1 MPVYSPFASV
11 CLRTGLQDN
20 MNEKL
25 LQASENR
32 FRKVIEANADSVVIV
47 DAVGII
53 QYVNPAAIN
62 LFARQQPNLIGAM
75 FGYPVVANETTEID
89 IINPDSVIK
98 VAEMRVVEIV
108 WQQEI
113 AYLASLRDITDRKRD
128 EEGLRAREHF
138 LTWLNEIT
146 RAALETPDF
155 SAMLQ
160 IFAERLGE
168 LFGADGCN
176 ITLWHEERQ
185 TAVSGAIS
193 SALAQELFLPD
204 PDVRQKTM
212 TEAVLKSGRA
222 FVLENVGHSPY
233 AATHTAMLFPSQS
246 IMALPLIAGSQ
257 KLGAAFIIFLAPHH
271 FTPDEIQ
278 QGEQVVSHISLALA
292 KAQALKAEKEQR
304 ELAETLSKVIGALGS
319 SLAPKQVL
327 EVILGQLAQVV
338 AYDTASVLL
347 LINNNLENVAFRA
360 NGSETAVSP
369 NLTPAHIKRVFST
382 LEPVIVSAGHE
393 LAEAQRPLPPSGACW
408 LGVPL
413 IIKGRAIGL
422 LSLTKSETAYYS
434 PKDAAIG
441 LAFGQHAAVAIV
453 NAQLHE
459 QIQQYADELEN
470 RVNHRTQELRQAYV
484 QLQEL
489 DRLKS
494 KFIDDISHELR
505 TPLANLML
513 YIDLLRKS
521 PMEKYAHYLNVLNL
535 QTGRLI
541 ELVESILRLSQLD
554 LNQDNDAWTRI
565 NLNDVAAH
573 VLDKYQF
580 QARRKGLNLLF
591 TPHTDDLSVRGSFKQ
606 LAEVTTILLENAI
619 KYTETGEIRLNTF
632 SDPVSACA
640 CLQIEDTGIGVAAD
654 DIPHLFDRF
663 YRGRGASQ
671 SNMPGMGL
679 GLNIAQSIVA
689 LHNGSIEVSSNL
701 GVGTRFRVALPL
713 L

>member
-1 MPVYSPFASV
+1 M
-11 CLRTGLQDN
+11 RTGLPDI

-53 QYVNPAAIN
+53 HYVNPAAVK
-62 LFARQQPNLIGAM
+62 LFARSQADLIGAM

-89 IINPDSVIK
+89 IINPDNVIK
-98 VAEMRVVEIV
+98 VAEMRVVEII
-108 WQQEI
+108 WRQEP
-113 AYLASLRDITDRKRD
+113 AYLASLRDITDRKRN

-146 RAALETPDF
+146 RAALETPNF

-185 TAVSGAIS
+185 TAVAGAIS

-204 PDVRQKTM
+204 PDTRQKTM
-212 TEAVLKSGRA
+212 TEAVLQSGRA
-222 FVLENVGHSPY
+222 FVLENVSHSPY

-278 QGEQVVSHISLALA
+278 KGEQVVSHISLALA

-304 ELAETLSKVIGALGS
+304 ELAETLSKVIGALSG

-327 EVILGQLAQVV
+327 EVILAQLAQVV
-338 AYDTASVLL
+338 VYDTASVLL
-347 LINNNLENVAFRA
+347 LIDNKLENVAFHA
-360 NGSETAVSP
+360 NGPETAVPPSRP
-369 NLTPAHIKRVFST
+369 NPTPDHLKQVFT
-382 LEPVIVSAGHE
+382 QLEPVIVSAGHE
-393 LAEAQRPLPPSGACW
+393 AGAQQRPLPSSGMSW

-413 IIKGRAIGL
+413 IIKGQAIGL
-422 LSLTKSETAYYS
+422 LSLTKGEAAYYT

-459 QIQQYADELEN
+459 QIHQYADELET

-484 QLQEL
+484 QLREL

-521 PMEKYAHYLNVLNL
+521 PVEKYAHYLDVLNL
-535 QTGRLI
+535 QTARLI

-554 LNQDNDAWTRI
+554 LNQGNETWSRI
-565 NLNDVAAH
+565 NLNDVVAH

-580 QARRKGLNLLF
+580 QARRKGLKLSF
-591 TPHTDDLSVRGSFKQ
+591 APHTDALSVRGSFKQ

-619 KYTETGEIRLNTF
+619 KYTETGEIRLSTF
-632 SDPVSACA
+632 ADPAANKA

-663 YRGRGASQ
+663 YRGQGASQ

-679 GLNIAQSIVA
+679 GLNIAQSIVT

-701 GVGTRFRVALPL
+701 GIGSRFRVGLPL